1 MDAVTQGQYSTA
13 NDEIDLFDLLDDIR
27 DKWYWVAGSTVVC
40 IIAAA
45 LYILQATPV
54 YQTEVVYKPVAVADL
69 LPLNQPRLNEVFELA
84 AGNRYIT
91 PDLAF
96 REAREYALSGAVLQA
111 FYDVL
116 LSEKDPALLPLIYD
130 DRLSAEQ
137 NFREFS
143 ERFTSV
149 DPSPKQTDVFLR
161 IKFDLSDAAL
171 ASRVLN
177 RFSDF
182 MQQQHL
188 DAIRQEVSLRIQ
200 ARLDQWRIKAD
211 EMRAQY
217 MAEKAR
223 RLLTLEEA
231 AAVAASINQQRPLYD
246 AERVSVGSQPPLY
259 MMGEKALRAE
269 ILQLKGR
276 AQRGA
281 DAYITGLPEL
291 LWKIKIVEETS
302 IAWEK
307 VKYIRLDQPAFVPLS
322 ASKPRKSLV
331 LALGA
336 VSGGMA
342 GILFALL
349 AAAKVRRQ
357 QRKLSELSAV

>member
-1 MDAVTQGQYSTA
+1 
-13 NDEIDLFDLLDDIR
+13 
-27 DKWYWVAGSTVVC
+27 
-40 IIAAA
+40 
-45 LYILQATPV
+45 
-54 YQTEVVYKPVAVADL
+54 
-69 LPLNQPRLNEVFELA
+69 
-84 AGNRYIT
+84 
-91 PDLAF
+91 
-96 REAREYALSGAVLQA
+96 
-111 FYDVL
+111 
-116 LSEKDPALLPLIYD
+116 
-130 DRLSAEQ
+130 
-137 NFREFS
+137 
-143 ERFTSV
+143 
-149 DPSPKQTDVFLR
+149 
-161 IKFDLSDAAL
+161 
-171 ASRVLN
+171 
-177 RFSDF
+177 
-182 MQQQHL
+182 
-188 DAIRQEVSLRIQ
+188 
-200 ARLDQWRIKAD
+200 
-211 EMRAQY
+211 
-217 MAEKAR
+217 
-223 RLLTLEEA
+223 
-231 AAVAASINQQRPLYD
+231 
-246 AERVSVGSQPPLY
+246 